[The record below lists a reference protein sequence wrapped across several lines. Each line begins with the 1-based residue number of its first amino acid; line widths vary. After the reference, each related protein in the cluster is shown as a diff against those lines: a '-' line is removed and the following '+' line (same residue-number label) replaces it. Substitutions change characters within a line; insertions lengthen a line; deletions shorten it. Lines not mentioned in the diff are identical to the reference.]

1 MIRILPASYDKK
13 DLEILQDLFDEM
25 ANTMQA
31 VYCRQTDCRICDNRR
46 VCYAIDKANEF
57 LAKEV
62 RKHDKKIS

>member
-1 MIRILPASYDKK
+1 MIRILPYSYDKH
-13 DLEILQDLFDEM
+13 DLEILQDLFNEM

-31 VYCRQTDCRICDNRR
+31 VYCQQTDCRICDHRR

-62 RKHDKKIS
+62 RKNENA